1 MKILIV
7 SCSLREASLSRV
19 LANRVRE
26 NLEEFGAETS
36 FVDLRETELPL
47 CDAGSC
53 YGHPNA
59 IKVKE
64 EVGAA
69 DGVIVAGPIYNYT
82 CNAACKNF
90 VELTGKSWE
99 NKVVGFL
106 CAAGGDSSY
115 MSIMGLANSLMLD
128 FRCLIVPRFVY
139 ITGAAFEDGE
149 LVDVSVASRVKE
161 LASVTISLAKT
172 NVTDKSS

>member
-7 SCSLREASLSRV
+7 SCSLRKASLSRV
-19 LANRVRE
+19 LAMKVRE
-26 NLEEFGAETS
+26 NFEQGGAEVS
-36 FVDLRETELPL
+36 FIDLRKVELPF
-47 CDAGSC
+47 CDAGSS
-53 YGHPNA
+53 YEHPNT
-59 IKVKE
+59 IKVKQKVE
-64 EVGAA
+64 TANGI
-69 DGVIVAGPIYNYT
+69 IVAGPIYNYT

-139 ITGAAFEDGE
+139 TTGAAFEDGK
-149 LVDVSVASRVKE
+149 LVDTSVANRVKE
-161 LASVTISLAKT
+161 LAFVTLSLVKAKVRDT
-172 NVTDKSS
+172 YS